1 MSKWRKETSINR
13 PSNIYCIIDRIE
25 VGLPRKAGGGGGAGN
40 DYLGFLTQCMQ
51 VYSFLS
57 IFLINSCFP
66 SGRCT
71 LVKTQQ
77 ANRGFLTA
85 IYEPVNV

>member
-25 VGLPRKAGGGGGAGN
+25 VGLPREAGGAEN
-40 DYLGFLTQCMQ
+40 DYFGFLTQCMQ
-51 VYSFLS
+51 VYSSLS

-66 SGRCT
+66 SGSCT
-71 LVKTQQ
+71 LVETQQ
-77 ANRGFLTA
+77 ANGGFLTA